1 MCADAW
7 SPTAKPPSMVSIL
20 TRLSL
25 RVLNKRHQLRPKR
38 IKRNVVV
45 RLKGCTNRIGLVT
58 TAAAPDRGG
67 VLPLRGWH
75 PPLTE
80 KTRSPHEGFDFPSPS
95 KYALWMWI
103 RVEVGIGFVG
113 GKGRTFIIHI
123 IE

>member
-1 MCADAW
+1 MA
-7 SPTAKPPSMVSIL
+7 TASTLYRCHVWHKM
-20 TRLSL
+20 
-25 RVLNKRHQLRPKR
+25 LRPER
-38 IKRNVVV
+38 IKRNVLRRSSVVV
-45 RLKGCTNRIGLVT
+45 RLKGCMNCVGLVT

-75 PPLTE
+75 SPLTE

-103 RVEVGIGFVG
+103 RVEVGIGFVD
-113 GKGRTFIIHI
+113 GKGRSFIRHI